1 MHSKRI
7 HSGCTQREHGR
18 RKCDNASMHIASIKY
33 GPAHPRDVD
42 DIDERMPHDTMSAS
56 AVWANHGRST
66 TNCTGTPNAQHGRAD
81 ERCAGTCRHGTS
93 CAEFAA

>member
-1 MHSKRI
+1 MHS
-7 HSGCTQREHGR
+7 
-18 RKCDNASMHIASIKY
+18 ASIKY

-93 CAEFAA
+93 CA